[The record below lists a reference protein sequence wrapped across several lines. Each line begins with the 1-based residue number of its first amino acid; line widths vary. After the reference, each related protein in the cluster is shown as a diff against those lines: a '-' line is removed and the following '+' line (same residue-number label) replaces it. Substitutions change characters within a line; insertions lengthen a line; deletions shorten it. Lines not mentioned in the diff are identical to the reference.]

1 MQRVRP
7 IIQKNLEE
15 MKNHVQNAHNYW
27 GSAKNML
34 ENAKDKLGESIYKR
48 ILNEN
53 KEEHMVVGEGFIKRE
68 KKRAKELAEDSLI
81 YANSCIENTEK
92 AIYSLQC
99 GNSLKKEIEKL

>member
-15 MKNHVQNAHNYW
+15 IKNHVQNAHNYW

-53 KEEHMVVGEGFIKRE
+53 KEEHMVVGRALSKEKRNVQ
-68 KKRAKELAEDSLI
+68 K
-81 YANSCIENTEK
+81 N
-92 AIYSLQC
+92 
-99 GNSLKKEIEKL
+99 

>member
-1 MQRVRP
+1 M
-7 IIQKNLEE
+7 
-15 MKNHVQNAHNYW
+15 
-27 GSAKNML
+27 
-34 ENAKDKLGESIYKR
+34 GESIYKR

-53 KEEHMVVGEGFIKRE
+53 KEEYMVVGGGFIKRE

-99 GNSLKKEIEKL
+99 GNYPKKRNRKIVTVL

>member
-7 IIQKNLEE
+7 IIQKNLEK

-27 GSAKNML
+27 DSAKNML
-34 ENAKDKLGESIYKR
+34 ENAKDKLGESIYKS

-53 KEEHMVVGEGFIKRE
+53 KEEHIVVGGGFIKRE

-81 YANSCIENTEK
+81 YANSCIKNTEK
-92 AIYSLQC
+92 AIYSL
-99 GNSLKKEIEKL
+99 